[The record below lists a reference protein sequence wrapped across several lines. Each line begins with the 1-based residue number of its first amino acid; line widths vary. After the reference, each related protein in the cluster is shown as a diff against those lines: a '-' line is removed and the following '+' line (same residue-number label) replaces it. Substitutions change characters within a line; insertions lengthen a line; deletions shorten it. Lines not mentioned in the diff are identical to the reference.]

1 MSILVI
7 IAIGGPLLLI
17 VGTIIA
23 QKIASRPKKLSKKAK
38 RDLEI
43 KQEKERL
50 RKEGTKSIT
59 HLHSLAQSDKGDL
72 KIPLKK
78 HHKGLLDWDSYELEG
93 GELKENQTLEFFLP
107 IVPAGVFWH
116 IDQGAGKDGE
126 LSLRFRQ
133 EGGPTTLATVVLPD
147 SSDQAKTI
155 LGASYLALELADKN
169 HRDLIDVYVKR
180 PKKAFSEFEGEFE

>member
-1 MSILVI
+1 MSILVL
-7 IAIGGPLLLI
+7 IAIGVPVLLV
-17 VGTIIA
+17 VGTIVT
-23 QKIASRPKKLSKKAK
+23 QFLQSRPKKLSRKEKKELAA
-38 RDLEI
+38 

-59 HLHSLAQSDKGDL
+59 YLHSLAQSDKGDL

-93 GELKENQTLEFFLP
+93 GELKENETLEFFLP
-107 IVPAGVFWH
+107 VVPAGVFWH
-116 IDQGAGKDGE
+116 VDQGPERDGE

-169 HRDLIDVYVKR
+169 HRDLVDVYVKR

>member
-1 MSILVI
+1 MFMGRAYHKNWGLCNLRWDASLVGMS
-7 IAIGGPLLLI
+7 
-17 VGTIIA
+17 
-23 QKIASRPKKLSKKAK
+23 
-38 RDLEI
+38 
-43 KQEKERL
+43 KETTL
-50 RKEGTKSIT
+50 DDTT
-59 HLHSLAQSDKGDL
+59 
-72 KIPLKK
+72 
-78 HHKGLLDWDSYELEG
+78 GL
-93 GELKENQTLEFFLP
+93 P
-107 IVPAGVFWH
+107 VVPAGVFWH
-116 IDQGAGKDGE
+116 VDQGPERDGE